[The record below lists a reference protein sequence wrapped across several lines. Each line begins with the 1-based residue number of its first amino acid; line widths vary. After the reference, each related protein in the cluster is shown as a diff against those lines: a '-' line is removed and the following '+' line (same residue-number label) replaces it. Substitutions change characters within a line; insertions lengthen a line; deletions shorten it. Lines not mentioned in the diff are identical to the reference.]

1 MSHLTQEPNPNGY
14 GMSLPDRRVDI
25 ELMRSR
31 GFALIGGFCIL
42 AAAAIAVG
50 LAGSLDAAL
59 LLWGAGTTVLLL
71 LTVLMWRELVH
82 EDERKA
88 RRIRDRDFRYRQT
101 LALLPEGVVILRDDN
116 QIEWLNDMALRH
128 LGFTPDVVGKPL
140 FEVLHDERL
149 RQWMQLRDYKAPL
162 VTEPEGTNLILEV
175 AAVAPDARHTMIVTR
190 DVTEGRRLEEVRRD
204 FVANVSHELRTPL
217 TVISGFLDL
226 EKDDDGTNREVLA
239 YHRSLMREQT
249 KRMRMLLDD
258 LLTLSRLENEDE
270 GSTDEPDVVAMPK
283 LVEDVVR
290 EGKALSMGKHDFR
303 VEIED
308 VSLVGFADELR
319 SAAMNLVS
327 NAVRYTPEGGS
338 ITVRWGRFGTGSC
351 FSVTDTGIGIDAKH
365 IPRLTER
372 FYRVD
377 KGRSRATGGTGL
389 GLAIVKHIL
398 RHNGGTLAIESTP
411 GKGSTFS
418 MRFPEARTFSKF

>member
-1 MSHLTQEPNPNGY
+1 
-14 GMSLPDRRVDI
+14 
-25 ELMRSR
+25 
-31 GFALIGGFCIL
+31 
-42 AAAAIAVG
+42 
-50 LAGSLDAAL
+50 
-59 LLWGAGTTVLLL
+59 
-71 LTVLMWRELVH
+71 
-82 EDERKA
+82 
-88 RRIRDRDFRYRQT
+88 
-101 LALLPEGVVILRDDN
+101 
-116 QIEWLNDMALRH
+116 
-128 LGFTPDVVGKPL
+128 
-140 FEVLHDERL
+140 
-149 RQWMQLRDYKAPL
+149 
-162 VTEPEGTNLILEV
+162 
-175 AAVAPDARHTMIVTR
+175 MIVTR

-226 EKDDDGTNREVLA
+226 EKDDEGANREVLA

-290 EGKALSMGKHDFR
+290 EGKALSMGKHEFR

-411 GKGSTFS
+411 GKGSTFA

>member
-101 LALLPEGVVILRDDN
+101 LALLPEGGVILRDDN
-116 QIEWLNDMALRH
+116 QIEWLNDMALRY

-338 ITVRWGRFGTGSC
+338 ITVRWGRYGTGSC